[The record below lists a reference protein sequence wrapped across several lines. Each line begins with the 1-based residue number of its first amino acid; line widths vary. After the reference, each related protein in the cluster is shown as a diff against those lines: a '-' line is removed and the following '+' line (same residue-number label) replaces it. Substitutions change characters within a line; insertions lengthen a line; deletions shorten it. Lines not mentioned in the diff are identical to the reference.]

1 VGWDLELWEGVGS
14 WILAFKLKV
23 LSQAPPPNLKIR
35 CTFQKDPHN
44 KRIKEIIAYLE

>member
-23 LSQAPPPNLKIR
+23 LSQAPLPPKIR